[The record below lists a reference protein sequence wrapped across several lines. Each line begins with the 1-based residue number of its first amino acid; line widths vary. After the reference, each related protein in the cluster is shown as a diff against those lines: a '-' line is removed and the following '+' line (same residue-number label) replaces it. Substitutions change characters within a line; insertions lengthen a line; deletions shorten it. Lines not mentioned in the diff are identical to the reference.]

1 MHATPGVRVM
11 TVSHLLDQRADLW
24 RGNRHPVAAPPGVP
38 TGHAALD
45 ALLAGG
51 GWPRGAVTEILVA
64 GQGMGGLRLLMPA
77 LARLSREAAGWI
89 AFVGPPLLPY
99 APALAAWGVALERL
113 LVIRPETAEGAL
125 WAAEQALRSAA
136 CRAVLGWPAAIAP
149 VALRRLQLAAEA
161 GDAPA
166 FLFRPPD
173 VAAQPSPAALRLAVR
188 PTVAGGWRIEVLK
201 RRGGWRPESIHLEAA
216 AG

>member
-1 MHATPGVRVM
+1 MVAVM
-11 TVSHLLDQRADLW
+11 TVSQLLDQRPDLW

-51 GWPRGAVTEILVA
+51 GWPHGAVTEILVA
-64 GQGMGGLRLLMPA
+64 GQGMGGLPLLMPA
-77 LARLSREAAGWI
+77 LARLSLEAAGWI

-99 APALAAWGVALERL
+99 APALAAWGVVLERL
-113 LVIRPETAEGAL
+113 LVVRPETAEGTL

-161 GDAPA
+161 GDTPA

-173 VAAQPSPAALRLAVR
+173 AAAQPSPAALRLAVR
-188 PTVAGGWRIEVLK
+188 PAAVGGWQVEVLK
-201 RRGGWRPESIHLEAA
+201 RRGGWRPESIHLAA
-216 AG
+216 TAG

>member
-1 MHATPGVRVM
+1 MGV
-11 TVSHLLDQRADLW
+11 SQLLQQRADLW

-38 TGHAALD
+38 TGHAELD
-45 ALLAGG
+45 GLLAGG

-64 GQGMGGLRLLMPA
+64 GPGMGGLRLLMPA
-77 LARLSREAAGWI
+77 LARLSVEAGWI
-89 AFVGPPLLPY
+89 AFVAPPLLPY
-99 APALAAWGVALERL
+99 APALAARGVALERL

-161 GDAPA
+161 GSAAA
-166 FLFRPPD
+166 FLFRSPD
-173 VAAQPSPAALRLAVR
+173 AAAQPSPAALRLAVR
-188 PTVAGGWRIEVLK
+188 PTAEGWQVEVLR
-201 RRGGWRPESIHLEAA
+201 RRGGWRAEPIHLGAT

>member
-1 MHATPGVRVM
+1 MRV
-11 TVSHLLDQRADLW
+11 SQLLDQRPDLW

-64 GQGMGGLRLLMPA
+64 GQGMGGLRLLMPT

-89 AFVGPPLLPY
+89 AFVVLPY

-113 LVIRPETAEGAL
+113 LVIRPATAEGAL

-136 CRAVLGWPAAIAP
+136 CRAVLGWPGVIAP

-173 VAAQPSPAALRLAVR
+173 VAAQSSPAALRLAVR
-188 PTVAGGWRIEVLK
+188 PAAAGGWQVEVLK
-201 RRGGWRPESIHLEAA
+201 RRGGWRPASIHLETV